1 MKALRPLVA
10 VLMLGMW
17 ATAAYGDGGTMLL
30 HQDAGA
36 FTVTL
41 FAAPRPL
48 QVGAADLSVMVQ
60 DRASGDILLD
70 PMIDLTIVSETGN
83 AMQQT
88 VRLAK
93 GQASNHL
100 LQAATVH
107 FSSAGKWRVM
117 LLIQRGD
124 VQRSNDQRGNDVA
137 HLSTEC
143 AVEPDRSRATL
154 VWFYVLLP
162 VGIILLFV
170 IHQGLK
176 LRSEVKAK

>member
-10 VLMLGMW
+10 GLMLGMW

-60 DRASGDILLD
+60 DRVSGDVLLD
-70 PMIDLTIVSETGN
+70 PMIDLTFVPESGN

-93 GQASNHL
+93 GQASNRL
-100 LQAATVH
+100 LQATTVH
-107 FSSAGKWRVM
+107 FSSAGKWRLI
-117 LLIQRGD
+117 LL
-124 VQRSNDQRGNDVA
+124 VQRGNDVV

-143 AVEPDRSRATL
+143 TVEPDRSRATM